1 MTVRQLSSPMTTW
14 RIGDAN
20 GRFPIFSADGA
31 VLSEGRWHRKG
42 QAVIYTSQNYG
53 TALLEKLA
61 HWNGILPPNQHYIT
75 VTIPTQTTYEVVTK
89 DQIPNWADKEG
100 RAARAFGAAW
110 IEEARSTLLIVPSV
124 VSREETNVLINPHHP
139 DAGGIAPSL
148 ERPVTWDARLFA
160 R

>member
-20 GRFPIFSADGA
+20 GRFPIYSADGA

-61 HWNGILPPNQHYIT
+61 HWNGILPPNQHFIT
-75 VTIPTQTTYEVVTK
+75 VTIPGGTSYEVVTK
-89 DQIPNWADKEG
+89 DQIPTWSEKAG
-100 RAARAFGAAW
+100 RASRAFGAAW
-110 IEEARSTLLIVPSV
+110 IADVRSAVLIVPSV
-124 VSREETNVLINPHHP
+124 VSREETNVLVNPQHA
-139 DAGGIAPSL
+139 DFAKITPSL
-148 ERPVTWDARLFA
+148 EARVTWDSRLFA

>member
-61 HWNGILPPNQHYIT
+61 HWNGILPPNQHFIT
-75 VTIPTQTTYEVVTK
+75 VTIPATTTYEVVTK
-89 DQIPNWADKEG
+89 DRIPTWADKDG
-100 RAARAFGAAW
+100 RNARAFGAAW
-110 IEEARSTLLIVPSV
+110 IEEARSALLIVPSV
-124 VSREETNVLINPHHP
+124 VSREETNVLINPGH
-139 DAGGIAPSL
+139 AGAAEILPSL
-148 ERPVTWDARLFA
+148 ERPVTWDSRLFA